1 MNAAWSNENP
11 EVITVLL
18 KAGAE
23 VNASADYGETPLMRA
38 AEKNTNPEVI
48 TVLLKAGADV
58 NAKNNGGK
66 TALDIYAKEQR
77 RTQRHPGDKG
87 IGRSSESVTL

>member
-66 TALDIYAKEQR
+66 TALDYAKDNEDIKG
-77 RTQRHPGDKG
+77 TQAMKELEEATNP
-87 IGRSSESVTL
+87 